1 MSSVKFKMDLFYELG
16 NNERREK
23 PEPKEQ
29 QIFKKKEG
37 TMKSRNN
44 KTLLQW
50 IILFEVFFFNL
61 KKSNQTKDRYVRLQT
76 KSKIHSNTN
85 EIGLCLYHCKIFIFI
100 L

>member
-1 MSSVKFKMDLFYELG
+1 MNWVIMKDGRNQSLKSNKFF
-16 NNERREK
+16 
-23 PEPKEQ
+23 
-29 QIFKKKEG
+29 KKEG

-44 KTLLQW
+44 KTSLQW

-61 KKSNQTKDRYVRLQT
+61 KQSNQTKDRYVRLQT
-76 KSKIHSNTN
+76 KSKIHLNTN

>member
-1 MSSVKFKMDLFYELG
+1 MNWVIMKDGRNQSLKSNKFF
-16 NNERREK
+16 
-23 PEPKEQ
+23 
-29 QIFKKKEG
+29 KKEG

-44 KTLLQW
+44 KTSLQW
-50 IILFEVFFFNL
+50 IILFEVFFFFNL
-61 KKSNQTKDRYVRLQT
+61 KQSNQTKDRYVRLQT